1 MINIVY
7 SRHSRR
13 RMKLYGITELDVQD
27 VCSNGSRKVLADG
40 RIEILWKSGEKFQY
54 PLKIVG
60 IETADEGFLVI
71 TAYPLK
77 GTKIS
82 GEI

>member
-1 MINIVY
+1 MP
-7 SRHSRR
+7 
-13 RMKLYGITELDVQD
+13 D
-27 VCSNGSRKVLADG
+27 GSTVGTSGGKRVLPDG
-40 RIEILWKSGEKFQY
+40 RIELLWKSGETFQY

-60 IETADEGFLVI
+60 TEVDDGFLII

-77 GTKIS
+77 GTKIG